1 METWIIALNL
11 YLIVINIAGFVLMGR
26 DKEKARRGEYRISER
41 TLWQVAI
48 LGGSVGSY
56 FGMRIHR
63 HKTKHVAFRLGFPL
77 LVILHGGLY
86 IWFVL

>member
-1 METWIIALNL
+1 VVVSMLRTMIP
-11 YLIVINIAGFVLMGR
+11 VL
-26 DKEKARRGEYRISER
+26 AREYRISER

>member
-1 METWIIALNL
+1 MDHRIES
-11 YLIVINIAGFVLMGR
+11 VSHR
-26 DKEKARRGEYRISER
+26 DQYRGLRPHGPRQGKGEAGEYRISER

-63 HKTKHVAFRLGFPL
+63 HKTKHAAFRLGLPL